1 MSDTLYHG
9 KPESKR
15 VSQSRTLIRASH
27 NQASCIAID
36 FAGRVIGTS
45 LGGGRVFDCKDDY
58 DSTVASCKMPYGDPE
73 DMDDLRLCLQA
84 AKDDYES
91 CNEDCMD

>member
-1 MSDTLYHG
+1 
-9 KPESKR
+9 
-15 VSQSRTLIRASH
+15 
-27 NQASCIAID
+27 
-36 FAGRVIGTS
+36 
-45 LGGGRVFDCKDDY
+45 
-58 DSTVASCKMPYGDPE
+58 MPYGDPE

>member
-1 MSDTLYHG
+1 L
-9 KPESKR
+9 P
-15 VSQSRTLIRASH
+15 LISLAASS
-27 NQASCIAID
+27 ALVWA
-36 FAGRVIGTS
+36 
-45 LGGGRVFDCKDDY
+45 GRVFDCKDDY
-58 DSTVASCKMPYGDPE
+58 DFTVASCKMPYGDPE